1 LGRGIFL
8 VLILLLCCYH
18 LPAANGTASS
28 SSSGD
33 DENDPWH
40 RWKQQR
46 GRKNPFQHQQKA
58 KRKPNAWGNHNEN
71 ARPFNI
77 TALSNLNGTQA
88 YSMIFPTRQPR
99 HVLEGAFHLVRSV
112 LTGLGMGAL
121 SLLVMP
127 LTGFRQNR
135 WKGLISGSLAGSLL
149 SVVFAVIGIANGAY
163 QVARGVLETPKA
175 ILAAHQGQVWDRD
188 SETWKVYYLEEELE
202 ELTALAEYRKA
213 NRSVKDTAYYDLI
226 GVATDALPREI
237 KRAYYIKAKAVHP
250 DKKPNDPEAAES
262 FRYLHHA
269 YVTLYDDDKRAAYD
283 KWGAAGGND
292 GSTSSSPIR
301 NSLPEQ
307 FDIYVF
313 FGVLF
318 SSQLVEPY
326 IGDLSVASF
335 TDQLIQLQRA
345 GGQGT
350 PEEFVKLLWGEGSDH
365 RRRRRQLEIAIFM
378 KERVSGYVNGTQS
391 STEFRAG
398 ARAEAA
404 RIAATPFGREYLT
417 AIGRALVLESSQFL
431 GLQRGV
437 LGWFSG
443 VAFLTRKN
451 VQKVKSLVT
460 VVREFSDIAKIQQL
474 DETRTMSKPEL
485 MEQVLPEMLD
495 IGWAFNVID
504 ISTTLR
510 GACSRLFADASAN
523 SRFKRLERA
532 EAVQILGQEFL
543 TVGTEPVNENK
554 KAMDHMARVEVA
566 YQVALMKV
574 GFVLFVDGCMVV
586 ACTNSAAVV
595 FRATSISLILH
606 IFIAV
611 ISRVR
616 DRKHRWIQKP

>member
-1 LGRGIFL
+1 MGLGIFL
-8 VLILLLCCYH
+8 ALIILLCCYH
-18 LPAANGTASS
+18 LPAAHGTPSS
-28 SSSGD
+28 SSSSSD
-33 DENDPWH
+33 DENDPWR

-46 GRKNPFQHQQKA
+46 ARKNPFQHQQNS

-71 ARPFNI
+71 ARPFNM
-77 TALSNLNGTQA
+77 TAFSNLNGTQA

-112 LTGLGMGAL
+112 ITGIGMGAL

-175 ILAAHQGQVWDRD
+175 ILATHQGQVWDKD

-226 GVATDALPREI
+226 GVPTDALPRDI

-250 DKKPNDPEAAES
+250 DKTNDPEAAES
-262 FRYLHHA
+262 FRSLHHA

-283 KWGAAGGND
+283 KWGAAGGDD
-292 GSTSSSPIR
+292 GSKSSPIR

-350 PEEFVKLLWGEGSDH
+350 PEEFVKLLWGSDH

-443 VAFLTRKN
+443 AAFLMQKN
-451 VQKVKSLVT
+451 VQKVKNLVT
-460 VVREFSDIAKIQQL
+460 VVREFSDIAKMQQL
-474 DETRTMSKPEL
+474 QEENRKMSKPEL

-510 GACSRLFADASAN
+510 GACSRLFSDASAN

-532 EAVQILGQEFL
+532 EAVQILGKEFL
-543 TVGTEPVNENK
+543 TVGTEPVDENK
-554 KAMDHMARVEVA
+554 KEMDHMARVEVA
-566 YQVALMKV
+566 YQVAVMKV
-574 GFVLFVDGCMVV
+574 SFVVDGCRWSLDKLG
-586 ACTNSAAVV
+586 NSLFSVRHSSHSFFV
-595 FRATSISLILH
+595 FSLL
-606 IFIAV
+606 
-611 ISRVR
+611 
-616 DRKHRWIQKP
+616 